1 MLMQEF
7 AANARSF
14 GGDLRRWPEDARA
27 RALAAV
33 VHACDIGNPA
43 KPLALSLQWSER
55 IIAENFAQVGKPPV
69 QALQPL
75 CLPLDHRKKGHLL
88 GAVASGSSR
97 EQSPP
102 EAAAACKGC
111 RAG

>member
-1 MLMQEF
+1 MSVFPLTQEL

-14 GGDLRRWPEDARA
+14 GGDLRRWPEEARA

-55 IIAENFAQVGKPPV
+55 IIAENFAQVRACSGCAGFTACPMV
-69 QALQPL
+69 MV
-75 CLPLDHRKKGHLL
+75 RKET
-88 GAVASGSSR
+88 GA
-97 EQSPP
+97 
-102 EAAAACKGC
+102 
-111 RAG
+111 